1 MWLKSVVGYLV
12 WNLIILWN
20 VCDCVQTHQ
29 DANPP
34 RGAETVIN
42 LLKAQNVTHSQ
53 RLVSKAKGRDP
64 EMPAWRFRSRMP
76 HLTLPQDLSDYLFST
91 SQGVLGLHLVGRQT
105 KGSEATLISFISP
118 AHLQHD
124 GRPLLE
130 LVSNTKENWLQ
141 LEFRSANG
149 QPEVIK
155 LPGGNPFIAG
165 GWVRMALSVEPRQV
179 VMFLECD
186 EAVVLKLKEGGRIL
200 ALDFPHDLQVTFSST
215 AGNKASKFNGIWQT
229 AELSTR
235 AYERR
240 PWICDNLTDSLSDTA
255 QTTSPTGSAVSDL
268 DMMQDQ
274 GDRGDEVALSQRY
287 PSDSYLRFGQMESNL
302 HNMMSIL
309 DMLKKQNPDL
319 QARIDHLQTCD
330 HTKQKCVYEGR
341 QLDEGY
347 RWSSDSRTSCS
358 CTNGQVQCNRL
369 SECSFHGNIY
379 KNGDVFSP
387 DDCNRCTCKRERVEC
402 DVNPCPSQSCE
413 EPSVPKRSCCR
424 DCQTKCEHHG
434 QIYENGDVFVSR
446 SNPCLNCKCS
456 NSQVSCNPIQC
467 PNTPCPNPYRRRG
480 ECCPTCS
487 VCDVVGRP
495 YKGSFSTVDGC
506 QTCTC
511 QGGKQSCVN
520 VQQCP
525 QTCQDGV
532 KPPFGSCCRDC
543 SRCIFKGEVVLNGL
557 SFQPPRD
564 PCRRCV
570 CNEGNIACETQSC
583 PTSPCRLVETV
594 GGQCCPRCR
603 SCVQDNVWHLHGSQ
617 WKRPDD
623 PCTTCTCTEG
633 KVQCVSVRCD
643 VPCKN
648 PASPPPGSCCPV
660 CDGCIVNGRDIPNGM
675 SLPPGPPC
683 EGRCICENGNIN
695 CVRYPCPPT
704 PCQNPVR
711 RPGECCKRC
720 EECRYEGDVYSDG
733 QTFVSRQNPCLKCQ
747 CSGKCHDHH
756 LFLSVPG
763 LHFPQS
769 ALPSVTVPACDLL
782 MILCCLLLTCAL
794 YTDLISMDPAIRLI
808 HLRQE
813 KCDTSLNHVMAAAP
827 MDTHKMVA
835 TITTTPVHV
844 STDLHEQSQ
853 VTVDLHEPSQVT
865 DDLHEPSQVTVDLH
879 EPSQVTVDL
888 HEPSQVTVGL
898 HEPSQAT
905 VDLPE
910 PTPTSQAAGIPKPP
924 PATPH
929 TSPPAAS
936 HSSSSDAP
944 HARSPVAMHSS
955 SSVATHS
962 SSPVATHSDS
972 LDAMDKMAASP
983 RPMGKMAIPEGCIW
997 NGVQYE
1003 EGAAWT
1009 DAGQSCSCGGGQV
1022 TCSPKP
1028 PCNNPCAPTPVPCP
1042 TPGGECCGSCG
1053 QCQYKQRFY
1062 ENGQTFK
1069 DLEDPCVTCHCQD
1082 GQALCAAASC
1092 IGVTCSNPYTPPGEC
1107 CPRCPDCEYEN
1118 QIITNGDTFPNRE
1131 NQCEDCVCTDGRVEC
1146 GNRECP
1152 KPKCNNPRP
1161 GTCCQNNC
1169 NGPGRLAVINETM
1182 NSAVCQKILKDNI
1195 RPSVHD
1201 PKLKRTWVLQQD
1213 NDPKHTSKSTSEW
1226 PKFLH
1231 SANGNV
1237 QCLMKRCPAVNCAD
1251 SFIQPGECCA
1261 QCPAP
1266 LADCYVEG
1274 QRYRHM
1280 QQFYHPINRCQ
1291 LCTCTN
1297 GMMRC
1302 QHRPCPSATCSH
1314 PIIQECCRTCD
1325 GCLYNRKEHANGATF
1340 EDTSDPCRT
1349 CVCRDGTVTC
1359 NRKQCP
1365 CTACPFPVQGKCCPH
1380 CDGCMYGGMEYQ
1392 NGQEFADPADH
1403 CGRCMCRNG
1412 HVTCSKRQ
1420 CPNPGCSHPVIR
1432 PGQCCPVCDGCLYNR
1447 KEHANG
1453 DTFEDTSD
1461 QCRTCVC
1468 RDGTVTC
1475 NRKQCPRTACPFPV
1489 QGKCCPHCDGCMY
1502 GDVEYQNGQ
1511 EFADPA
1517 DHCGRCMCRN
1527 GHVTCSKRQCPNPG
1541 CSHPVIRPGQ
1551 CCPVCDGCLYNRKE
1565 HANGD
1570 TFEDT
1575 SDQCRTCVCRD
1586 GTVTCNRKQC
1596 PRTACPFPVQG
1607 KCCPHCD
1614 GCIYG
1619 GVEYQNGQE
1628 FADPADHCG
1637 RCMCRNGHVTCN
1649 KRQCPNPGCSYPVI
1663 RPGQC
1668 CPVCDGCQF
1677 EGRVYADGETFQ
1689 SPTGSCEECRCSRGE
1704 VQCCPKSCSKVS
1716 CPNPWR
1722 DPCTCNVCEG
1732 CLYRGREC
1740 GNGERFPNPSDPC
1753 QGCICLNGSVSC
1765 TPVSCPE
1772 APCKRPVRP
1781 PGECCPV
1788 CTGTCEHLGQV
1799 HENGATFTPP
1809 NDRCSTCICQSGDVF
1824 CEKKLC
1830 SQQCTHPVRYRN
1842 CCPVCGDCLFE
1853 GQKYGN
1859 TQTFYVPSDPCK
1871 RCACHSGSVTCTVVA
1886 CPVVSCQNPVTPP
1899 GQCCPQCRVCVQQ
1912 GQEYEEGQS
1921 LTLHPTD
1928 HCLNCTC
1935 VGGEVSCV
1943 GPQCAK
1949 LTCMH
1954 QVTDLG
1960 SCCPRCRGC
1969 FYDGVEH
1976 LEGSTWFPS
1985 SGPCMSCMCVNGVT
1999 TCSEVHCLSTC
2010 LNQISVPGECCPV
2023 CADCVFEGHVYGPGE
2038 SFHPSGDPCQIC
2050 TCEVM
2055 PDGQQHLRCYR
2066 KQCPSLVDCPKHNI
2080 LYSGSDSCCPVCA
2093 QPVSN
2098 CTATL
2103 IGNEVLATDD
2113 PCFTCQCKDLTWTCI
2128 HRGCPPLSC
2137 PPDDQHTPPDTCCP
2151 ICDKCVLEGD
2161 QTHVPNGQRWTDKEN
2176 ECITCICNQG
2186 HIECNLQECPPLDC
2200 PDGSVKVKNPGKC
2213 CLECKGITAV
2223 VQSIDTGAQCVYE
2236 GQVYSHNDHWEVDE
2250 CTSCTC
2256 VSRDVHCQTQRCPTL
2271 TCASDETPALVP
2283 GMCCPHCIPHPATC
2297 IVFGDP
2303 HYRTFDG
2310 KMVNFQGTCTYVLA
2324 QDCEGGDFSVHV
2336 SNEDRGRKG
2345 VSWTKEVTV
2354 FIGHVVV
2361 QLFQDWIVK
2370 VDYQPVSLP
2379 FLKEPYV
2386 YLERKTNTILLN
2398 TNVGLKVLWN
2408 GRSHVEV
2415 SVPGTYK
2422 KHMCGLC
2429 GNFNNY
2435 PLDDMKLR
2443 NGQIAKSEADF
2454 GNNWKV
2460 GSGNSSFHCSD
2471 VKNINPCK
2479 KAGYSA
2485 RKTANTRCAVLKSP
2499 VFERCHKVV
2508 PPKMFFASCV
2518 YDLCACGS
2526 NIDEC
2531 LCDVL
2536 EAYSSQCREAGIILQ
2551 WRSPT
2556 LCAMGCP
2563 LDRGYVFDECGPP
2576 CPKTCFNKD
2585 VPLGVIEAHCFKPC
2599 VPGCQCP
2606 AGLVEHNSHCIIP
2619 EKCPK
2624 IIHGSLGDPQT
2635 VESNRKLM
2643 EECLHL
2649 VCETIGVHEDDEVGV
2664 DVICSLYKSVFLIT
2678 ASLEDTKR
2686 AILQVRGQSGG
2697 LLCSA
2702 RGVLHVLL
2710 VMEKQ
2715 RKNREEYLLNF
2726 PVPMQKLL

>member
-1 MWLKSVVGYLV
+1 MRLKSVVGYLV
-12 WNLIILWN
+12 WSLIILWN

-29 DANPP
+29 DANHP
-34 RGAETVIN
+34 RGTETVIN

-64 EMPAWRFRSRMP
+64 EMPAWRFRSRTP

-155 LPGGNPFIAG
+155 LPGGNPLIAG

-179 VMFLECD
+179 VMFLECN

-200 ALDFPHDLQVTFSST
+200 TLDLPHDLQVTFSST

-240 PWICDNLTDSLSDTA
+240 PWICDNLTDSLPDTA
-255 QTTSPTGSAVSDL
+255 QTTSPTVSAVSDL

-274 GDRGDEVALSQRY
+274 GDHGDEVALSQRY

-302 HNMMSIL
+302 HNMMTML
-309 DMLKKQNPDL
+309 DMLKKQNTDL
-319 QARIDHLQTCD
+319 QARIDHLQTYD
-330 HTKQKCVYEGR
+330 HAKQKCVYEGR

-424 DCQTKCEHHG
+424 DCQTKCKHEG

-467 PNTPCPNPYRRRG
+467 PNTPCPNPYWRRG
-480 ECCPTCS
+480 VCCPTCS
-487 VCDVVGRP
+487 ACDVDGRP

-506 QTCTC
+506 QSCIC
-511 QGGKQSCVN
+511 QGGKQACVN

-543 SRCIFKGEVVLNGL
+543 SRCIFKGEVVLNGV

-617 WKRPDD
+617 WKLPHD

-633 KVQCVSVRCD
+633 KVQCVSVRCH

-660 CDGCIVNGRDIPNGM
+660 CDGCNVNGRDIPNGM

-683 EGRCICENGNIN
+683 EGRCVCENGNIN

-711 RPGECCKRC
+711 RPGECCERC

-733 QTFVSRQNPCLKCQ
+733 QTFISRQDPCLKCQ
-747 CSGKCHDHH
+747 CSKGNVRC
-756 LFLSVPG
+756 
-763 LHFPQS
+763 
-769 ALPSVTVPACDLL
+769 
-782 MILCCLLLTCAL
+782 
-794 YTDLISMDPAIRLI
+794 
-808 HLRQE
+808 RQE
-813 KCDTSLNHVMAAAP
+813 RCPPIKC
-827 MDTHKMVA
+827 
-835 TITTTPVHV
+835 PV
-844 STDLHEQSQ
+844 
-853 VTVDLHEPSQVT
+853 
-865 DDLHEPSQVTVDLH
+865 
-879 EPSQVTVDL
+879 
-888 HEPSQVTVGL
+888 
-898 HEPSQAT
+898 
-905 VDLPE
+905 
-910 PTPTSQAAGIPKPP
+910 PTPTNPN
-924 PATPH
+924 
-929 TSPPAAS
+929 
-936 HSSSSDAP
+936 
-944 HARSPVAMHSS
+944 VCC
-955 SSVATHS
+955 
-962 SSPVATHSDS
+962 
-972 LDAMDKMAASP
+972 
-983 RPMGKMAIPEGCIW
+983 PECRGCIW

-1009 DAGQSCSCGGGQV
+1009 DAGQSCSCVRGQV

-1028 PCNNPCAPTPVPCP
+1028 PCNNPCAPTPMPCP
-1042 TPGGECCGSCG
+1042 TPMHPGGECCGSCG

-1069 DLEDPCVTCHCQD
+1069 DPEDPCVTCHCRD
-1082 GQALCAAASC
+1082 GQALCGMASC

-1107 CPRCPDCEYEN
+1107 CPRCLGCIWNGVRYEEGAAWTDAGQSCSCVRGKVTCSPKPPCNNPCAPTPVPCPTPTPPGGECCGSCGQCQYKQRFYENGQTFKDPEDPCVTCHCRDGQALCGMASCIGVTCSNPYTPPGECCPRCLDCEYEN
-1118 QIITNGDTFPNRE
+1118 RIITNGGTFPNRE
-1131 NQCEDCVCTDGRVEC
+1131 NQCEDCVCTDGHVEC

-1152 KPKCNNPRP
+1152 KLKCNNPQL

-1169 NGPGRLAVINETM
+1169 NGCRYAGNEYPNGM
-1182 NSAVCQKILKDNI
+1182 EFPHPVDKC
-1195 RPSVHD
+1195 
-1201 PKLKRTWVLQQD
+1201 RTCRC
-1213 NDPKHTSKSTSEW
+1213 T
-1226 PKFLH
+1226 
-1231 SANGNV
+1231 NGNV

-1251 SFIQPGECCA
+1251 SFIQPGECCP

-1266 LADCYVEG
+1266 PADCYVEG

-1291 LCTCTN
+1291 LCSCTN

-1325 GCLYNRKEHANGATF
+1325 GC
-1340 EDTSDPCRT
+1340 
-1349 CVCRDGTVTC
+1349 
-1359 NRKQCP
+1359 
-1365 CTACPFPVQGKCCPH
+1365 
-1380 CDGCMYGGMEYQ
+1380 MYGGVKYQ

-1403 CGRCMCRNG
+1403 CGQCMCRNG
-1412 HVTCSKRQ
+1412 HVTCKKR
-1420 CPNPGCSHPVIR
+1420 
-1432 PGQCCPVCDGCLYNR
+1432 
-1447 KEHANG
+1447 K
-1453 DTFEDTSD
+1453 
-1461 QCRTCVC
+1461 CR
-1468 RDGTVTC
+1468 
-1475 NRKQCPRTACPFPV
+1475 
-1489 QGKCCPHCDGCMY
+1489 
-1502 GDVEYQNGQ
+1502 
-1511 EFADPA
+1511 
-1517 DHCGRCMCRN
+1517 
-1527 GHVTCSKRQCPNPG
+1527 
-1541 CSHPVIRPGQ
+1541 
-1551 CCPVCDGCLYNRKE
+1551 
-1565 HANGD
+1565 
-1570 TFEDT
+1570 
-1575 SDQCRTCVCRD
+1575 
-1586 GTVTCNRKQC
+1586 
-1596 PRTACPFPVQG
+1596 
-1607 KCCPHCD
+1607 
-1614 GCIYG
+1614 
-1619 GVEYQNGQE
+1619 
-1628 FADPADHCG
+1628 
-1637 RCMCRNGHVTCN
+1637 
-1649 KRQCPNPGCSYPVI
+1649 NPGCSYPVI
-1663 RPGQC
+1663 RPDQC

-1689 SPTGSCEECRCSRGE
+1689 SPKGSCQECRCSRGE
-1704 VQCCPKSCSKVS
+1704 VQCCPKSCPKVS

-1732 CLYRGREC
+1732 CLYRGRKC
-1740 GNGERFPNPSDPC
+1740 GNGERFPNPNDPC

-1830 SQQCTHPVRYRN
+1830 SQQCTHPVHYRN
-1842 CCPVCGDCLFE
+1842 CCPVCDDCLFE

-1871 RCACHSGSVTCTVVA
+1871 RCVCHSGSVTCTMVA

-1928 HCLNCTC
+1928 RCLNCTC

-1943 GPQCAK
+1943 GPQCVK

-2010 LNQISVPGECCPV
+2010 LIQISVPGECCPV
-2023 CADCVFEGHVYGPGE
+2023 CADCVFEGHVYSPGE

-2055 PDGQQHLRCYR
+2055 PDRQQHLRCYR

-2093 QPVSN
+2093 QPLSN
-2098 CTATL
+2098 CTASL

-2151 ICDKCVLEGD
+2151 ICDKCVLEDD

-2186 HIECNLQECPPLDC
+2186 HIECDLQECPPLDC

-2223 VQSIDTGAQCVYE
+2223 VHSIDTDAQCVYE

-2435 PLDDMKLR
+2435 PQDDMKLR
-2443 NGQIAKSEADF
+2443 NRQIAKSEADF

-2460 GSGNSSFHCSD
+2460 GSGNPSVHCSD

-2479 KAGYSA
+2479 EAGYSA
-2485 RKTANTRCAVLKSP
+2485 RKTANARCAVLKSP
-2499 VFERCHKVV
+2499 MFERCHKVV

-2526 NIDEC
+2526 NMDEC

-2606 AGLVEHNSHCIIP
+2606 AGLVEHNSHCIVP

-2624 IIHGSLGDPQT
+2624 IIHGNLGDPQT
-2635 VESNRKLM
+2635 EESKRKLF
-2643 EECLHL
+2643 
-2649 VCETIGVHEDDEVGV
+2649 V
-2664 DVICSLYKSVFLIT
+2664 YKV
-2678 ASLEDTKR
+2678 
-2686 AILQVRGQSGG
+2686 
-2697 LLCSA
+2697 
-2702 RGVLHVLL
+2702 
-2710 VMEKQ
+2710 
-2715 RKNREEYLLNF
+2715 
-2726 PVPMQKLL
+2726 

>member
-64 EMPAWRFRSRMP
+64 EMPAWRFRSRTP

-141 LEFRSANG
+141 LEFRSVNG

-240 PWICDNLTDSLSDTA
+240 PWICDNSTDSLPDTA

-302 HNMMSIL
+302 HNMMTML
-309 DMLKKQNPDL
+309 DMLKKQNTDL
-319 QARIDHLQTCD
+319 QARIDLLQTCD
-330 HTKQKCVYEGR
+330 HTKLKCVYEGR

-424 DCQTKCEHHG
+424 DCQTKCKHHG

-520 VQQCP
+520 MQQCP

-543 SRCIFKGEVVLNGL
+543 SRCIFKGEVVLNGV

-633 KVQCVSVRCD
+633 QVQCASENCH

-648 PASPPPGSCCPV
+648 PTAPPPRSCCPV
-660 CDGCIVNGRDIPNGM
+660 CDGCIRNGIRYD
-675 SLPPGPPC
+675 
-683 EGRCICENGNIN
+683 EGATWTDAEQRCSCVRGQVMCICEPRCSDPCAPTPVPCPNPTPAAQCIRNGVRYDEGATWTDADQRCS
-695 CVRYPCPPT
+695 CVRGQVTCICEPRCSDPCAPTPVPCPNPT
-704 PCQNPVR
+704 PAA
-711 RPGECCKRC
+711 
-720 EECRYEGDVYSDG
+720 
-733 QTFVSRQNPCLKCQ
+733 Q
-747 CSGKCHDHH
+747 C
-756 LFLSVPG
+756 
-763 LHFPQS
+763 
-769 ALPSVTVPACDLL
+769 
-782 MILCCLLLTCAL
+782 
-794 YTDLISMDPAIRLI
+794 IR
-808 HLRQE
+808 
-813 KCDTSLNHVMAAAP
+813 N
-827 MDTHKMVA
+827 
-835 TITTTPVHV
+835 
-844 STDLHEQSQ
+844 
-853 VTVDLHEPSQVT
+853 
-865 DDLHEPSQVTVDLH
+865 
-879 EPSQVTVDL
+879 
-888 HEPSQVTVGL
+888 
-898 HEPSQAT
+898 
-905 VDLPE
+905 
-910 PTPTSQAAGIPKPP
+910 GI
-924 PATPH
+924 
-929 TSPPAAS
+929 
-936 HSSSSDAP
+936 
-944 HARSPVAMHSS
+944 
-955 SSVATHS
+955 
-962 SSPVATHSDS
+962 
-972 LDAMDKMAASP
+972 
-983 RPMGKMAIPEGCIW
+983 
-997 NGVQYE
+997 QYE

-1009 DAGQSCSCGGGQV
+1009 DADQRCSCVRGQV
-1022 TCSPKP
+1022 TCICEPRCSDPV
-1028 PCNNPCAPTPVPCP
+1028 AATPVPCP
-1042 TPGGECCGSCG
+1042 NPTPASRGECCGSCG

-1062 ENGQTFK
+1062 ENGQKFK
-1069 DLEDPCVTCHCQD
+1069 DPEDPCVTCHCQD
-1082 GQALCAAASC
+1082 GQALCDAASC
-1092 IGVTCSNPYTPPGEC
+1092 IAVTCSNPYTPPGEC

-1118 QIITNGDTFPNRE
+1118 RIVTNGDTFPNRE

-1146 GNRECP
+1146 RNRECP

-1169 NGPGRLAVINETM
+1169 NGCRYAGNEYPNGMEFPHPVDKCRMCRCT
-1182 NSAVCQKILKDNI
+1182 
-1195 RPSVHD
+1195 
-1201 PKLKRTWVLQQD
+1201 
-1213 NDPKHTSKSTSEW
+1213 
-1226 PKFLH
+1226 
-1231 SANGNV
+1231 NGNV
-1237 QCLMKRCPAVNCAD
+1237 QCLMKRCLVVNCAD

-1266 LADCYVEG
+1266 PADCYIEG

-1280 QQFYHPINRCQ
+1280 QQFHHPINRCQ
-1291 LCTCTN
+1291 LCSCTN

-1325 GCLYNRKEHANGATF
+1325 GC
-1340 EDTSDPCRT
+1340 
-1349 CVCRDGTVTC
+1349 
-1359 NRKQCP
+1359 
-1365 CTACPFPVQGKCCPH
+1365 
-1380 CDGCMYGGMEYQ
+1380 
-1392 NGQEFADPADH
+1392 
-1403 CGRCMCRNG
+1403 
-1412 HVTCSKRQ
+1412 
-1420 CPNPGCSHPVIR
+1420 
-1432 PGQCCPVCDGCLYNR
+1432 
-1447 KEHANG
+1447 
-1453 DTFEDTSD
+1453 
-1461 QCRTCVC
+1461 
-1468 RDGTVTC
+1468 
-1475 NRKQCPRTACPFPV
+1475 
-1489 QGKCCPHCDGCMY
+1489 
-1502 GDVEYQNGQ
+1502 
-1511 EFADPA
+1511 
-1517 DHCGRCMCRN
+1517 
-1527 GHVTCSKRQCPNPG
+1527 
-1541 CSHPVIRPGQ
+1541 
-1551 CCPVCDGCLYNRKE
+1551 
-1565 HANGD
+1565 
-1570 TFEDT
+1570 
-1575 SDQCRTCVCRD
+1575 
-1586 GTVTCNRKQC
+1586 
-1596 PRTACPFPVQG
+1596 
-1607 KCCPHCD
+1607 
-1614 GCIYG
+1614 IYG

-1628 FADPADHCG
+1628 FADHADHCG

-1649 KRQCPNPGCSYPVI
+1649 KRQCRNLRCSHPVI
-1663 RPGQC
+1663 RLDQC

-1689 SPTGSCEECRCSRGE
+1689 SPTGSCEECRCSGGE
-1704 VQCCPKSCSKVS
+1704 VQCSPKSCPKVS
-1716 CPNPWR
+1716 CPNPRR

-1740 GNGERFPNPSDPC
+1740 GNGEQFPNPNDPC

-2093 QPVSN
+2093 QPLSN

-2151 ICDKCVLEGD
+2151 ICDKCVLEGN
-2161 QTHVPNGQRWTDKEN
+2161 QTRVRNGQRWTDKEN

-2435 PLDDMKLR
+2435 PQDDMKLR

-2508 PPKMFFASCV
+2508 PPEMFFASCV

-2635 VESNRKLM
+2635 
-2643 EECLHL
+2643 
-2649 VCETIGVHEDDEVGV
+2649 
-2664 DVICSLYKSVFLIT
+2664 KS
-2678 ASLEDTKR
+2678 
-2686 AILQVRGQSGG
+2686 
-2697 LLCSA
+2697 
-2702 RGVLHVLL
+2702 H
-2710 VMEKQ
+2710 
-2715 RKNREEYLLNF
+2715 
-2726 PVPMQKLL
+2726 

>member
-1 MWLKSVVGYLV
+1 MRLKSVVGYLV
-12 WNLIILWN
+12 WSLIILWN

-29 DANPP
+29 DANHP
-34 RGAETVIN
+34 RGTETVIN
-42 LLKAQNVTHSQ
+42 LLKVQNVTHSQ

-64 EMPAWRFRSRMP
+64 EMPAWRFRSRTP
-76 HLTLPQDLSDYLFST
+76 HLTLPQDLSDFFFST
-91 SQGVLGLHLVGRQT
+91 SDGVLGLHLVGRQT

-130 LVSNTKENWLQ
+130 LVSNTQENWLQ

-215 AGNKASKFNGIWQT
+215 AGNKASKFSGIWQT

-240 PWICDNLTDSLSDTA
+240 PWICDNFTDSLPDTA
-255 QTTSPTGSAVSDL
+255 QTTSPTVSAVSDL

-302 HNMMSIL
+302 HNMMTML
-309 DMLKKQNPDL
+309 DMLKKQNTDL

-330 HTKQKCVYEGR
+330 HTKLKCVYEGR

-379 KNGDVFSP
+379 SNGDVFSP

-424 DCQTKCEHHG
+424 DCQTKCKHEG

-456 NSQVSCNPIQC
+456 NSQVSCNRIQC

-487 VCDVVGRP
+487 ACHVDGRP
-495 YKGSFSTVDGC
+495 YNGSFSTVDGC

-511 QGGKQSCVN
+511 QGGNQACVN

-543 SRCIFKGEVVLNGL
+543 SRCNFKGEVVLNGV

-570 CNEGNIACETQSC
+570 CNEGNIACDTQSC

-623 PCTTCTCTEG
+623 PCTTCACTEG
-633 KVQCVSVRCD
+633 QVQCARENCH

-648 PASPPPGSCCPV
+648 PAAPPPGSCCPV
-660 CDGCIVNGRDIPNGM
+660 CDGCIR
-675 SLPPGPPC
+675 
-683 EGRCICENGNIN
+683 
-695 CVRYPCPPT
+695 
-704 PCQNPVR
+704 
-711 RPGECCKRC
+711 
-720 EECRYEGDVYSDG
+720 
-733 QTFVSRQNPCLKCQ
+733 
-747 CSGKCHDHH
+747 
-756 LFLSVPG
+756 
-763 LHFPQS
+763 
-769 ALPSVTVPACDLL
+769 
-782 MILCCLLLTCAL
+782 
-794 YTDLISMDPAIRLI
+794 
-808 HLRQE
+808 
-813 KCDTSLNHVMAAAP
+813 
-827 MDTHKMVA
+827 
-835 TITTTPVHV
+835 
-844 STDLHEQSQ
+844 
-853 VTVDLHEPSQVT
+853 
-865 DDLHEPSQVTVDLH
+865 
-879 EPSQVTVDL
+879 
-888 HEPSQVTVGL
+888 
-898 HEPSQAT
+898 
-905 VDLPE
+905 
-910 PTPTSQAAGIPKPP
+910 
-924 PATPH
+924 
-929 TSPPAAS
+929 
-936 HSSSSDAP
+936 
-944 HARSPVAMHSS
+944 
-955 SSVATHS
+955 
-962 SSPVATHSDS
+962 
-972 LDAMDKMAASP
+972 
-983 RPMGKMAIPEGCIW
+983 

-1003 EGAAWT
+1003 EGATWT
-1009 DAGQSCSCGGGQV
+1009 DADQRCSCVRGQV
-1022 TCSPKP
+1022 TCIRELRCGDTRAPTPGPCPNPNPNPPARCIRNGVQYEESATWTDADQRCSCVRGQVTCIREPRCGDPRAPTPGPCPNPNPNPPARCIRNGVQYEEGATWTDADQRCSCVRGQVSCIREPRCDDPRAPTPGPCPNPNPPARCIRNGVQYEEGATWTDADQRCSCVRGQVTCIREPRCRDPRAPTPVSCPNPNPNPPARCIRNGVQYEEGATWTDADQRCSCVRGQVTCIREPRCRDPRAPTPVSCPNPNPNPPARCIRNGVQYEEGATWTDADQRCSCVRGQVSCIRKP
-1028 PCNNPCAPTPVPCP
+1028 RCDDPRAPTPGPCPNPNPPARCIRNGVQYEEGATWTDADQRCSCVRGQVSCSRQPLCGDPRAPTPVPCP
-1042 TPGGECCGSCG
+1042 RRTSS
-1053 QCQYKQRFY
+1053 
-1062 ENGQTFK
+1062 
-1069 DLEDPCVTCHCQD
+1069 
-1082 GQALCAAASC
+1082 A
-1092 IGVTCSNPYTPPGEC
+1092 
-1107 CPRCPDCEYEN
+1107 DCEYEN
-1118 QIITNGDTFPNRE
+1118 RIVTNGDTFPNRN

-1169 NGPGRLAVINETM
+1169 NGCRYAGNEYPNGM
-1182 NSAVCQKILKDNI
+1182 EFPHPVDKC
-1195 RPSVHD
+1195 
-1201 PKLKRTWVLQQD
+1201 RTCRC
-1213 NDPKHTSKSTSEW
+1213 T
-1226 PKFLH
+1226 
-1231 SANGNV
+1231 NGNV

-1251 SFIQPGECCA
+1251 SFIQPGECCP

-1266 LADCYVEG
+1266 PADCYVEG

-1291 LCTCTN
+1291 LCSCTN

-1325 GCLYNRKEHANGATF
+1325 GC
-1340 EDTSDPCRT
+1340 
-1349 CVCRDGTVTC
+1349 
-1359 NRKQCP
+1359 
-1365 CTACPFPVQGKCCPH
+1365 
-1380 CDGCMYGGMEYQ
+1380 M
-1392 NGQEFADPADH
+1392 
-1403 CGRCMCRNG
+1403 
-1412 HVTCSKRQ
+1412 
-1420 CPNPGCSHPVIR
+1420 
-1432 PGQCCPVCDGCLYNR
+1432 
-1447 KEHANG
+1447 
-1453 DTFEDTSD
+1453 
-1461 QCRTCVC
+1461 
-1468 RDGTVTC
+1468 
-1475 NRKQCPRTACPFPV
+1475 
-1489 QGKCCPHCDGCMY
+1489 
-1502 GDVEYQNGQ
+1502 
-1511 EFADPA
+1511 
-1517 DHCGRCMCRN
+1517 
-1527 GHVTCSKRQCPNPG
+1527 
-1541 CSHPVIRPGQ
+1541 
-1551 CCPVCDGCLYNRKE
+1551 
-1565 HANGD
+1565 
-1570 TFEDT
+1570 
-1575 SDQCRTCVCRD
+1575 
-1586 GTVTCNRKQC
+1586 
-1596 PRTACPFPVQG
+1596 
-1607 KCCPHCD
+1607 
-1614 GCIYG
+1614 YG

-1637 RCMCRNGHVTCN
+1637 QCMCRDGHVTCN
-1649 KRQCPNPGCSYPVI
+1649 KRQCHNPGCSYPVI
-1663 RPGQC
+1663 RLDQC

-1689 SPTGSCEECRCSRGE
+1689 SPKGSCEECRCSRGE
-1704 VQCCPKSCSKVS
+1704 VQCSPKSCPEVF
-1716 CPNPWR
+1716 CPNPRR

-1740 GNGERFPNPSDPC
+1740 GNGERFPNPNDPC

-1765 TPVSCPE
+1765 TPVSCPK
-1772 APCKRPVRP
+1772 APCKWPVRL

-1830 SQQCTHPVRYRN
+1830 SQQCTHPAHYRN
-1842 CCPVCGDCLFE
+1842 CCPVCDDCLFE

-1871 RCACHSGSVTCTVVA
+1871 RCVCHSGSVTCTVVA

-1928 HCLNCTC
+1928 RCLNCTC

-1943 GPQCAK
+1943 GPQCTK

-2038 SFHPSGDPCQIC
+2038 SFHPSDDPCQIC

-2080 LYSGSDSCCPVCA
+2080 LYSVSDSCCPVCA
-2093 QPVSN
+2093 QPLSN
-2098 CTATL
+2098 CTASL

-2151 ICDKCVLEGD
+2151 ICDKCVLEDD

-2186 HIECNLQECPPLDC
+2186 HIECDLQECPPLDC

-2223 VQSIDTGAQCVYE
+2223 VHSIDTDAQCVYE

-2435 PLDDMKLR
+2435 PQDDMKLR

-2460 GSGNSSFHCSD
+2460 GSGNSSVRCSD

-2479 KAGYSA
+2479 EAGYSA
-2485 RKTANTRCAVLKSP
+2485 RKTANARCAVLKSP

-2508 PPKMFFASCV
+2508 PLEMFFASCV

-2526 NIDEC
+2526 SMDEC

-2606 AGLVEHNSHCIIP
+2606 AGLVEHNSHCIVP

-2624 IIHGSLGDPQT
+2624 IIHGNLGDPQT
-2635 VESNRKLM
+2635 EESNRKLF
-2643 EECLHL
+2643 
-2649 VCETIGVHEDDEVGV
+2649 V
-2664 DVICSLYKSVFLIT
+2664 YKV
-2678 ASLEDTKR
+2678 
-2686 AILQVRGQSGG
+2686 
-2697 LLCSA
+2697 
-2702 RGVLHVLL
+2702 
-2710 VMEKQ
+2710 
-2715 RKNREEYLLNF
+2715 
-2726 PVPMQKLL
+2726 